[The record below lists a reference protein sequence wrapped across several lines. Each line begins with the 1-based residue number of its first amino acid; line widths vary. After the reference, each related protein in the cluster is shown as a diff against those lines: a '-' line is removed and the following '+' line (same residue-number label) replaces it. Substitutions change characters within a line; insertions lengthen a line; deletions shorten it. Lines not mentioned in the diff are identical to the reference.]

1 MKTVLPNIVKSKKNF
16 IKELLKT
23 DRKIKNRAIDL
34 INIFNCSNP
43 KDGDDDW
50 YTFFTESGD
59 FDDIDA
65 GELAYELL
73 EQGCV
78 SSEELMIIL
87 DKFNAFDELEDRI
100 TEMLVEQEDVEEILY
115 PSY

>member
-23 DRKIKNRAIDL
+23 DKKTKNRAIDL
-34 INIFNCSNP
+34 INIFNSSNS

-50 YTFFTESGD
+50 YIFFNDSGD
-59 FDDIDA
+59 FDDINA
-65 GELAYELL
+65 GELAYDLL

-87 DKFNAFDELEDRI
+87 DRLGAFDELEDRI